1 MMSDFFARLCQQSML
16 RNGIRFD
23 LTGKCAIHS
32 KAVNEYKYVLK
43 TIEIRKTE
51 ENIKSRISISLYHNM
66 TVIEC
71 KRKSCESLSKFQSMP
86 YFLDCLKS

>member
-32 KAVNEYKYVLK
+32 KAVNEKRYVLRNLK
-43 TIEIRKTE
+43 D
-51 ENIKSRISISLYHNM
+51 NILWDK
-66 TVIEC
+66 
-71 KRKSCESLSKFQSMP
+71 
-86 YFLDCLKS
+86 